1 MATYEEAYE
10 KYGIAVPPPEVFYS
24 QEYINYFSTFA
35 PETINPEMEQYRQF
49 HEMYI
54 VAQYITF
61 TKPFQATPSLVKSS
75 SREAVVLGGQA
86 GAGKTALSILAIK
99 EFEEKGKHIYLIDDD
114 LYRALY
120 PRRGDLL
127 EEFPEHFTKI
137 SAIGSSN
144 ITPRIL
150 DFAVSNGLNFIFD
163 GTMKNPRILRT
174 SEGWRDYTINW
185 KIMATSR
192 LESLISVA
200 ERNQALKREKT
211 SRLITVDIHN
221 EMFDG
226 LQSTVE
232 ELESL
237 PNPGRIQIYTRGD
250 SVLTPNLIYDSNS
263 KTNIYSKPSEA
274 LRAGRV
280 ISRQETLSRGIG
292 KRLDAIRNDDN
303 LSHDEL
309 VIIEEIDTYARK
321 YLSEHPGIR
330 REGQD
335 D

>member
-1 MATYEEAYE
+1 MATYEEAFE
-10 KYGIAVPPPEVFYS
+10 KYGIAVPPPELFYS
-24 QEYINYFSTFA
+24 KEYISYFSTFA
-35 PETINPEMEQYRQF
+35 PEVVDPELEKYRQF
-49 HEMYI
+49 QEMYI

-61 TKPFQATPSLVKSS
+61 TKPFQANPYQVNSS

-99 EFEEKGKHIYLIDDD
+99 EFEQRRKNIYLIDDD

-127 EEFPEHFTKI
+127 QEFPEHFTKI

-200 ERNQALKREKT
+200 ERNQVLKREKT
-211 SRLITVDIHN
+211 SRLITVDTHN

-237 PNPGRIQIYTRGD
+237 PNPGRIQVYTRGE
-250 SVLTPNLIYDSNS
+250 SLLKPNLIYDSQGKS
-263 KTNIYSKPSEA
+263 NIYSSPSEA

-292 KRLDAIRNDDN
+292 RRLDAIRNDEN
-303 LSHDEL
+303 LSQEEL
-309 VIIEEIDTYARK
+309 VIIEEIDRYARK
-321 YLSEHPGIR
+321 YIIEHPGVPKG
-330 REGQD
+330 EQGE
-335 D
+335 

>member
-10 KYGIAVPPPEVFYS
+10 KYGIAVPPAEVFYS
-24 QEYINYFSTFA
+24 KEYINYFSTFA
-35 PETINPEMEQYRQF
+35 PEFINPEFEKYRQF
-49 HEMYI
+49 QQMYLM
-54 VAQYITF
+54 AQYITF
-61 TKPFQATPSLVKSS
+61 TKPFQAVPSLVNSS
-75 SREAVVLGGQA
+75 TREAVVLGGQA
-86 GAGKTALSILAIK
+86 GAGKTALSILARR
-99 EFEEKGKHIYLIDDD
+99 EFEERGKHIYLIDDD

-127 EEFPEHFTKI
+127 KEFPEHFTKV

-150 DFAVSNGLNFIFD
+150 DFAVANGLNFIFD
-163 GTMKNPRILRT
+163 GTMKNPKILRT

-211 SRLITVDIHN
+211 SRLITVDTHN

-237 PNPGRIQIYTRGD
+237 PNPGRIQVYTRGD
-250 SVLTPNLIYDSNS
+250 NVLSPNLIYDSYS

-280 ISRQETLSRGIG
+280 ISRQETLSKGIG
-292 KRLDAIRNDDN
+292 PRLDSIRQDDN
-303 LSHDEL
+303 LSQEEL
-309 VIIEEIDTYARK
+309 VIIEEIDAYARK
-321 YLSEHPGIR
+321 YMSERPGIY